1 VNASAVMYSIGS
13 SRIFV
18 VAAGASVRA
27 QLRRSVDYERA

>member
-1 VNASAVMYSIGS
+1 MYSIGS

-27 QLRRSVDYERA
+27 QLLSVDYERA